1 MIMIWNRKEL
11 FVGNA
16 MQRFN
21 EIRYALAANKIDYT
35 YRIVNSATPTMF
47 GVSNQSRNGTF
58 GVNMD
63 YTRTYYLYVNKR
75 DYDKAQGVL
84 HK

>member
-35 YRIVNSATPTMF
+35 YRIVDNGIATRTKL
-47 GVSNQSRNGTF
+47 GTA

-63 YTRTYYLYVNKR
+63 YAKTYYLFVDKR

>member
-1 MIMIWNRKEL
+1 MILIWNRKEI

-21 EIRYALAANKIDYT
+21 EIRYTLAANKIDYT
-35 YRIVNSATPTMF
+35 YRV
-47 GVSNQSRNGTF
+47 VDNGTSSRAKF
-58 GVNMD
+58 GTAGVNMD
-63 YTRTYYLYVNKR
+63 YSRTYYLYVDKR
-75 DYDKAQGVL
+75 DYDNAQGVL